1 MTADRAGR
9 TVAIVSMLVSAA
21 LAAAKIV
28 VGLKA
33 NSTAVVSDGLE
44 SVGDVL
50 TSGLVMF
57 GLMIAAK
64 PADSEHPYGHGR
76 LETLSALVVGMILIA
91 SGSLIAFRSLQ
102 RAWESQHTPAA
113 YAVWPLI
120 ASIGVKSAMSLTKWR
135 LGRRIR
141 SAALTADAW
150 HDTVDIFSGTVAL
163 IAVGITLSDP
173 VRFAAADHLGGSA
186 VGFIVIFVGMRV
198 VRDTTLQLMDTMPD
212 LRGHATYPRSWP
224 QRPRRPGDRE
234 MFRPQNWTAV
244 ARRPAPGSR
253 SRHERVLES
262 HEIASEVR
270 DRIREKLDW
279 VADVLVHVE
288 PHMLATI
295 SNSKHGKS

>member
-9 TVAIVSMLVSAA
+9 TVAIAGMLVSAA
-21 LAAAKIV
+21 LATAKIA
-28 VGLKA
+28 VGLNA

-50 TSGLVMF
+50 TSGLVLF

-64 PADSEHPYGHGR
+64 PPDSEHPYGHGR

-91 SGSLIAFRSLQ
+91 SGSLIAFRSFQ
-102 RAWESQHTPAA
+102 RAWESQHAPAA

-120 ASIGVKSAMSLTKWR
+120 ASIAIKTAMSLSKWR

-150 HDTVDIFSGTVAL
+150 HDTVDILSGTVAL
-163 IAVGITLSDP
+163 IAVAITLADP

-186 VGFIVIFVGMRV
+186 VGFIVIFVGIRV
-198 VRDTTLQLMDTMPD
+198 VRDTTLQLMDTMPQPEDMQRIREVGLSVPGALGIEKCFARKTGLQWHVD
-212 LRGHATYPRSWP
+212 LHL
-224 QRPRRPGDRE
+224 D
-234 MFRPQNWTAV
+234 V
-244 ARRPAPGSR
+244 DPAMS
-253 SRHERVLES
+253 VFAS
-262 HEIASEVR
+262 HEIAGEVR
-270 DRIREKLDW
+270 ARIREKLDW

-288 PHMLATI
+288 PHMLDTI
-295 SNSKHGKS
+295 SNSRHGKS

>member
-1 MTADRAGR
+1 VTADRAGR
-9 TVAIVSMLVSAA
+9 IVAIASMLISAA
-21 LAAAKIV
+21 LATAKII
-28 VGLKA
+28 VGLNA

-50 TSGLVMF
+50 TSGLVLF
-57 GLMIAAK
+57 GLFIAAK
-64 PADSEHPYGHGR
+64 PPDSEHPYGHGR

-91 SGSLIAFRSLQ
+91 SGSLIAFRSIQ

-135 LGRRIR
+135 LGRKIR

-163 IAVGITLSDP
+163 IAVGITLFDP
-173 VRFAAADHLGGSA
+173 LRFAAADHLGGSA
-186 VGFIVIFVGMRV
+186 VGLIVIFVGARV

-212 LRGHATYPRSWP
+212 LEDM
-224 QRPRRPGDRE
+224 QRIREVGLSVPGALGIE
-234 MFRPQNWTAV
+234 KCY
-244 ARRPAPGSR
+244 ARKTGLQWHVDLHLDVDPAMSVF
-253 SRHERVLES
+253 SS

-270 DRIREKLDW
+270 ARIREKLDW

-288 PHMLATI
+288 PHMLDTI
-295 SNSKHGKS
+295 SSSKHGKS

>member
-1 MTADRAGR
+1 
-9 TVAIVSMLVSAA
+9 MLVSAA

-186 VGFIVIFVGMRV
+186 VGFIVIFVGARV
-198 VRDTTLQLMDTMPD
+198 VRDTTLQLMDTMPASEDMQRIREVGLSVPGALGIEKCYARKTGLQWHVD
-212 LRGHATYPRSWP
+212 LHL
-224 QRPRRPGDRE
+224 D
-234 MFRPQNWTAV
+234 V
-244 ARRPAPGSR
+244 DPAMSVY
-253 SRHERVLES
+253 SS

-270 DRIREKLDW
+270 SRIREKLDW

-288 PHMLATI
+288 PHMLDTI

>member
-1 MTADRAGR
+1 VTADRAGR

-21 LAAAKIV
+21 LATAKIV
-28 VGLKA
+28 VGLHA

-64 PADSEHPYGHGR
+64 PPDSDHPYGHGR
-76 LETLSALVVGMILIA
+76 LETLSALVVGMVLIA

-113 YAVWPLI
+113 YAIWPLI

-150 HDTVDIFSGTVAL
+150 HDTVDILSGTVAL
-163 IAVGITLSDP
+163 IAVGITLADP
-173 VRFAAADHLGGSA
+173 VRFSAADHLGGSA
-186 VGFIVIFVGMRV
+186 VGFIVIFVGARV
-198 VRDTTLQLMDTMPD
+198 VRDTTLQLMDTMPASEDMQRIREVGLSVPGALGIEKCYARKTGLQWHVD
-212 LRGHATYPRSWP
+212 LHL
-224 QRPRRPGDRE
+224 D
-234 MFRPQNWTAV
+234 V
-244 ARRPAPGSR
+244 DPAMSVY
-253 SRHERVLES
+253 SS

-270 DRIREKLDW
+270 ARIREKLDW

-288 PHMLATI
+288 PHMLDTI

>member
-1 MTADRAGR
+1 VTADRAGR
-9 TVAIVSMLVSAA
+9 TVAIGSMLVSAA
-21 LAAAKIV
+21 LATAKIA
-28 VGLKA
+28 VGLNA

-50 TSGLVMF
+50 TSGLVLF
-57 GLMIAAK
+57 GLLIASK
-64 PADSEHPYGHGR
+64 PPDSEHPYGHGR

-102 RAWESQHTPAA
+102 RAWESQHAPAA

-120 ASIGVKSAMSLTKWR
+120 ASIAVKSAMSLSKWR

-150 HDTVDIFSGTVAL
+150 HDTVDILSGTVAL
-163 IAVGITLSDP
+163 IAVAITLADP

-186 VGFIVIFVGMRV
+186 VGFIVIFVGIRV

-212 LRGHATYPRSWP
+212 PEDM
-224 QRPRRPGDRE
+224 QRIREVGLGVPGALGIE
-234 MFRPQNWTAV
+234 KCF
-244 ARRPAPGSR
+244 ARKTGLQWHVDLHLDVDPAMS
-253 SRHERVLES
+253 VFAS

-270 DRIREKLDW
+270 ARIREKLDW

-288 PHMLATI
+288 PHMLDTI
-295 SNSKHGKS
+295 SNSRHGKS

>member
-1 MTADRAGR
+1 LTAERAGR
-9 TVAIVSMLVSAA
+9 TVAIVSMLVSAV
-21 LAAAKIV
+21 LATAKIV
-28 VGLKA
+28 VGLNA

-57 GLMIAAK
+57 GLIIAAK
-64 PADSEHPYGHGR
+64 PPDAQHPYGHGR

-91 SGSLIAFRSLQ
+91 SGSLIAFRSLE

-120 ASIGVKSAMSLTKWR
+120 ASIAIKSAMSLTKWR
-135 LGRRIR
+135 LGRGIR

-150 HDTVDIFSGTVAL
+150 HDTVDVLSGTVAL
-163 IAVGITLSDP
+163 IAVAMTLSYP

-186 VGFIVIFVGMRV
+186 VGFIVIFVGARV
-198 VRDTTLQLMDTMPD
+198 VRDTTLQLMDTMPEPEDMQRIREVGLSVPGVLGIEKCYARKTGLQWHVD
-212 LRGHATYPRSWP
+212 LHL
-224 QRPRRPGDRE
+224 D
-234 MFRPQNWTAV
+234 V
-244 ARRPAPGSR
+244 APDMS
-253 SRHERVLES
+253 VYES
-262 HEIASEVR
+262 HQIATQVR
-270 DRIREKLDW
+270 AHIREKLDW

-288 PHMLATI
+288 PHMLDTI

>member
-21 LAAAKIV
+21 LAAVKIV

-141 SAALTADAW
+141 SAALAADAW

-186 VGFIVIFVGMRV
+186 VGFIVIFVGARV
-198 VRDTTLQLMDTMPD
+198 VRDTTLQLMDTMPASEDMQRIREVGLSVPGALGIEKCYARKTGLQWHVD
-212 LRGHATYPRSWP
+212 LHL
-224 QRPRRPGDRE
+224 D
-234 MFRPQNWTAV
+234 V
-244 ARRPAPGSR
+244 DPAMSVY
-253 SRHERVLES
+253 SS

-270 DRIREKLDW
+270 ARIREKLDW

-288 PHMLATI
+288 PHMLDTI

>member
-1 MTADRAGR
+1 
-9 TVAIVSMLVSAA
+9 MLISAA
-21 LAAAKIV
+21 LATAKII
-28 VGLKA
+28 VGLNA

-50 TSGLVMF
+50 TSGLVLF
-57 GLMIAAK
+57 GLFIAAK
-64 PADSEHPYGHGR
+64 PPDSEHPYGHGR

-91 SGSLIAFRSLQ
+91 SGSLIAFRSIQ

-135 LGRRIR
+135 LGRKIR

-163 IAVGITLSDP
+163 IAVGITLFDP
-173 VRFAAADHLGGSA
+173 LRFAAADHLGGSA
-186 VGFIVIFVGMRV
+186 VGLIVIFVGARV

-212 LRGHATYPRSWP
+212 LEDM
-224 QRPRRPGDRE
+224 QRIREVGLSVPGALGIE
-234 MFRPQNWTAV
+234 KCY
-244 ARRPAPGSR
+244 ARKTGLQWHVDLHLDVDPAMSVF
-253 SRHERVLES
+253 SS

-270 DRIREKLDW
+270 ARIREKLDW

-288 PHMLATI
+288 PHMLDTI
-295 SNSKHGKS
+295 SSSKHGKS

>member
-9 TVAIVSMLVSAA
+9 IVAIASMLISAA
-21 LAAAKIV
+21 LATAKII
-28 VGLKA
+28 VGLNA

-50 TSGLVMF
+50 TSGLVLF
-57 GLMIAAK
+57 GLFIAAK
-64 PADSEHPYGHGR
+64 PPDSEHPYGHGR

-91 SGSLIAFRSLQ
+91 SGSLIAFRSIQ

-135 LGRRIR
+135 LGRKIR

-163 IAVGITLSDP
+163 IAVGITLFDP
-173 VRFAAADHLGGSA
+173 LRFAAADHLGGSA
-186 VGFIVIFVGMRV
+186 VGLIVIFVGARV

-212 LRGHATYPRSWP
+212 LEDM
-224 QRPRRPGDRE
+224 QRIREVGLSVPGALGIE
-234 MFRPQNWTAV
+234 KCY
-244 ARRPAPGSR
+244 ARKTGLQWHVDLHLDVDPAMSVF
-253 SRHERVLES
+253 SS

-270 DRIREKLDW
+270 ARIREKLDW

-288 PHMLATI
+288 PHMLDTI
-295 SNSKHGKS
+295 SSSKHGKS

>member
-1 MTADRAGR
+1 VTADRAGR

-28 VGLKA
+28 VGLNA

-186 VGFIVIFVGMRV
+186 VGFIVIFVGARV
-198 VRDTTLQLMDTMPD
+198 VRDTTLQLMDTMPASENMQRIREVGLSVPGALGIEKCYARKTGLQWHVD
-212 LRGHATYPRSWP
+212 LHL
-224 QRPRRPGDRE
+224 D
-234 MFRPQNWTAV
+234 V
-244 ARRPAPGSR
+244 DPAMSVY
-253 SRHERVLES
+253 SS

-270 DRIREKLDW
+270 ARIREKLDW

-288 PHMLATI
+288 PHMLYTI

>member
-1 MTADRAGR
+1 VTADRAGR

-186 VGFIVIFVGMRV
+186 VGFIVIFVGARV
-198 VRDTTLQLMDTMPD
+198 VRDTTLQLMDTMPASEDMQRIREVGLSVPGALGIEKCYARKTGLQWHVD
-212 LRGHATYPRSWP
+212 LHL
-224 QRPRRPGDRE
+224 D
-234 MFRPQNWTAV
+234 V
-244 ARRPAPGSR
+244 DPAMSVY
-253 SRHERVLES
+253 SS

-270 DRIREKLDW
+270 SRIREKLDW

-288 PHMLATI
+288 PHMLDTI